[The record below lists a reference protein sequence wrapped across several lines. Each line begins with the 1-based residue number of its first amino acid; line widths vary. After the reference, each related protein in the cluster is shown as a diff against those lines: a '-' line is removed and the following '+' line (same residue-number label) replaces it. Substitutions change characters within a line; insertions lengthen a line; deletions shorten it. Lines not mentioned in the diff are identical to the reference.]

1 MAWGDSVLVLVGG
14 LLRSVVD
21 MYEHMI
27 VGRRGSEVSLF
38 DQYIRV
44 VRTNG
49 QGRKGKGFM
58 APIF

>member
-27 VGRRGSEVSLF
+27 VGRWESGFSVF

-44 VRTNG
+44 VRTNRK
-49 QGRKGKGFM
+49 GRKGKGFM
-58 APIF
+58 VPNF

>member
-1 MAWGDSVLVLVGG
+1 MAWGDIVVG

-27 VGRRGSEVSLF
+27 VGRRGSGVSVF

-49 QGRKGKGFM
+49 QGRKWERFM
-58 APIF
+58 APNF